1 MKIQEVRDKTVD
13 ELYKELESLKKEFF
27 NIRFQKSTGQLQN
40 TSQIRKVKKSIAR
53 VFTIL
58 KEKKVT
64 VKVKEKSKDKE

>member
-40 TSQIRKVKKSIAR
+40 TSQIQKVKKSIAR

-58 KEKKVT
+58 KEKKV
-64 VKVKEKSKDKE
+64 KEKSKG

>member
-40 TSQIRKVKKSIAR
+40 TSQIQKVKKSIAR

-58 KEKKVT
+58 KEKKV
-64 VKVKEKSKDKE
+64 KEKSKD

>member
-13 ELYKELESLKKEFF
+13 ELYKELESLKKESF

-40 TSQIRKVKKSIAR
+40 TSQIQKVKKSIAR

-58 KEKKVT
+58 KEKKV
-64 VKVKEKSKDKE
+64 KEKSKG

>member
-13 ELYKELESLKKEFF
+13 ELHKELESLKKEFF

-40 TSQIRKVKKSIAR
+40 TSQIQKVKKSIAR

-58 KEKKVT
+58 KEKKV
-64 VKVKEKSKDKE
+64 KEKSKD

>member
-13 ELYKELESLKKEFF
+13 ELHKELESLKKEFF

-40 TSQIRKVKKSIAR
+40 TSQIQKVKKSIAR

-58 KEKKVT
+58 KEKKVE
-64 VKVKEKSKDKE
+64 EKSKGKE

>member
-40 TSQIRKVKKSIAR
+40 TSQIQKVKKSIAR

-58 KEKKVT
+58 KEKKVE
-64 VKVKEKSKDKE
+64 EKSKGKE

>member
-58 KEKKVT
+58 KEKKVE
-64 VKVKEKSKDKE
+64 EKSKGKE

>member
-13 ELYKELESLKKEFF
+13 ELHKELESLKKEFF

>member
-40 TSQIRKVKKSIAR
+40 TSQIQKVKKSIAR

-58 KEKKVT
+58 KEKKV
-64 VKVKEKSKDKE
+64 KEKSKSSRVKE

>member
-40 TSQIRKVKKSIAR
+40 TSQIQKVNKSIAR
-53 VFTIL
+53 VCTIL
-58 KEKKVT
+58 KEKKVE
-64 VKVKEKSKDKE
+64 EKSKGKE